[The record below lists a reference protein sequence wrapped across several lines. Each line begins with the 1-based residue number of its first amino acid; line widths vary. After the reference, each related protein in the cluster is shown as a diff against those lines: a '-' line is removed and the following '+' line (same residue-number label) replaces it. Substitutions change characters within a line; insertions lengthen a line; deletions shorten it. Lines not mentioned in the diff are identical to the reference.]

1 MGGIDMSTKLIH
13 VKSELV
19 SKLRIAAA
27 INNISMQ
34 QAANEALIKYIQA
47 SGGDKYE
54 TTTL

>member
-1 MGGIDMSTKLIH
+1 MSTKLIH

-34 QAANEALIKYIQA
+34 QAANEALIEYIQA
-47 SGGDKYE
+47 SGVDKYE